1 MLMMTILTH
10 PFHVL
15 LVAMVLARLVRLA
28 RSGAGDDRADHRI
41 SIPTPERRQA
51 A

>member
-1 MLMMTILTH
+1 MITMTILTH

-15 LVAMVLARLVRLA
+15 LVAMVLTRLVRLA
-28 RSGAGDDRADHRI
+28 RSGAGEERGDHSI

>member
-1 MLMMTILTH
+1 MMTILTH

-15 LVAMVLARLVRLA
+15 LVAMVLTRLVRLA
-28 RSGAGDDRADHRI
+28 RSGGGEWPADHGI
-41 SIPTPERRQA
+41 SIPTSELRQA